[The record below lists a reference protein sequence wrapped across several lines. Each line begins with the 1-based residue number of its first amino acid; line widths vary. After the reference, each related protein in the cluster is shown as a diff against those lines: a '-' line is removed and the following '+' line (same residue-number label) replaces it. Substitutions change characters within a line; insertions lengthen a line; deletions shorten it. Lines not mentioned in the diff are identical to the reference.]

1 MKRVRKR
8 LMLTVC
14 AMVLP
19 LAVTLIIYNIYS
31 MTALNRQAAQSAAG
45 TGYIYEQFYE
55 KDIKTVESYMI
66 SEMVG
71 NDFRR
76 LNYPLES
83 LQAYLCGQSIL
94 EDFTKYLTSDVDGLV
109 ALEFYSESN
118 DLVRIKHATGTRYE
132 QTKQSRI
139 RRAVYEEMKQ
149 GELNN
154 DWYVI
159 PVGDDYFLIR
169 ILKYGSV
176 YVGAVMDF
184 DQFMKPSAEDGGST
198 SYLVYATQDGQALNQ
213 ENLLEEKQ
221 IDLKQNS
228 KGYYITGKGME
239 RYLVVYEQLPYGDLL
254 QYYISP
260 YGSFWSYMGAL
271 QWFLLFCS
279 FILLIPILYFYMYR
293 FFVAPLEGLKATME
307 EIAEGDLNAHAE
319 ENSDVEEF
327 RLMATTFNHMMDQ
340 IQKLKIDA
348 YEQERRIQN
357 ATIQYLQIQIR
368 PHFFLN
374 CLKNFYALAEQKE
387 YRSIQEL
394 TLALSSYL
402 RKVIAY
408 EEDTISVRKE
418 MESVESYLKLS
429 QLGLSVPVNYS
440 IAVDEKLEE
449 FQILPLS
456 VLTFVENAVKYGVQ
470 SQKTLLISI
479 RVSLLPGETPEDTY
493 VCITIL
499 DNGPGFPED
508 VLHVLNKGEFAEEK
522 SSGIGIQNVWKRMK
536 IRYEEKATILYS
548 NSNGACVEMY
558 LPYGK
563 DECINSR

>member
-1 MKRVRKR
+1 
-8 LMLTVC
+8 
-14 AMVLP
+14 
-19 LAVTLIIYNIYS
+19 
-31 MTALNRQAAQSAAG
+31 
-45 TGYIYEQFYE
+45 
-55 KDIKTVESYMI
+55 
-66 SEMVG
+66 
-71 NDFRR
+71 
-76 LNYPLES
+76 
-83 LQAYLCGQSIL
+83 
-94 EDFTKYLTSDVDGLV
+94 
-109 ALEFYSESN
+109 
-118 DLVRIKHATGTRYE
+118 
-132 QTKQSRI
+132 
-139 RRAVYEEMKQ
+139 
-149 GELNN
+149 
-154 DWYVI
+154 
-159 PVGDDYFLIR
+159 
-169 ILKYGSV
+169 
-176 YVGAVMDF
+176 
-184 DQFMKPSAEDGGST
+184 MKPSSEVEGRS

-213 ENLLEEKQ
+213 KNLLEEKQ
-221 IDLKQNS
+221 IELKQNS

-239 RYLVVYEQLPYGDLL
+239 RYLVVYEQLPYGDLV

-260 YGSFWSYMGAL
+260 YGSFWNYMGTL

-279 FILLIPILYFYMYR
+279 FIFILLIPILYFYMYR

-307 EIAEGDLNAHAE
+307 EIAEGDLNAYAE

-402 RKVIAY
+402 RKVITY

-429 QLGLSVPVNYS
+429 QLGLSVPVNYN

-499 DNGPGFPED
+499 DNGPGFPEEL
-508 VLHVLNKGEFAEEK
+508 LHFLNKEEFAEEK
-522 SSGIGIQNVWKRMK
+522 TAGIGIQNVWKRIK

-558 LPYGK
+558 LPYEK
-563 DECINSR
+563 Y

>member
-8 LMLTVC
+8 LLLTVC

-19 LAVTLIIYNIYS
+19 LAVTLIIYNVYS
-31 MTALNRQAAQSAAG
+31 MIALNRQAAQSAAG

-55 KDIKTVESYMI
+55 KSIKTVESYMI
-66 SEMVG
+66 LEMVE

-83 LQAYLCGQSIL
+83 LQAYLCGQNIL

-118 DLVRIKHATGTRYE
+118 DLVRIKHATGTRYVP
-132 QTKQSRI
+132 TKQSGI
-139 RRAVYEEMKQ
+139 CRAVYEEMK
-149 GELNN
+149 
-154 DWYVI
+154 
-159 PVGDDYFLIR
+159 
-169 ILKYGSV
+169 
-176 YVGAVMDF
+176 
-184 DQFMKPSAEDGGST
+184 PSSEVEGRS

-213 ENLLEEKQ
+213 KKLLEEKQ
-221 IDLKQNS
+221 IELKQNS

-239 RYLVVYEQLPYGDLL
+239 RYLVVYEQLPYGDLV

-260 YGSFWSYMGAL
+260 YGSFWNYMGAL

-279 FILLIPILYFYMYR
+279 FIFILLIPILYFYMYR

-307 EIAEGDLNAHAE
+307 EIAEGDLNAYAE

-387 YRSIQEL
+387 YHSIQEL

-402 RKVIAY
+402 RKVITY
-408 EEDTISVRKE
+408 EEDTTSVRKE

-429 QLGLSVPVNYS
+429 QLGLSVPVNYN

-508 VLHVLNKGEFAEEK
+508 VLHFLNKEEFAEEK
-522 SSGIGIQNVWKRMK
+522 TAGIGIQNVWKRIK

-563 DECINSR
+563 Y

>member
-1 MKRVRKR
+1 
-8 LMLTVC
+8 
-14 AMVLP
+14 
-19 LAVTLIIYNIYS
+19 
-31 MTALNRQAAQSAAG
+31 
-45 TGYIYEQFYE
+45 
-55 KDIKTVESYMI
+55 MI
-66 SEMVG
+66 LEMVE

-83 LQAYLCGQSIL
+83 LQAYLCGQNIL

-118 DLVRIKHATGTRYE
+118 DLVRIKHATGTRYVP
-132 QTKQSRI
+132 TKQSGI
-139 RRAVYEEMKQ
+139 CRAVYEEMKQ
-149 GELNN
+149 GELNS

-169 ILKYGSV
+169 ILKYGSM
-176 YVGAVMDF
+176 YIGAVMDF
-184 DQFMKPSAEDGGST
+184 DQFMKPSSEVEGRS

-213 ENLLEEKQ
+213 KKLLEEKQ
-221 IDLKQNS
+221 IELKQNS

-239 RYLVVYEQLPYGDLL
+239 RYLVVYEQLPYGDLV

-260 YGSFWSYMGAL
+260 YGSFWNYMGAL

-279 FILLIPILYFYMYR
+279 FIFILLIPILYFYMYR

-307 EIAEGDLNAHAE
+307 EIAEGDLNAYAE

-470 SQKTLLISI
+470 SKKTLLISI

-508 VLHVLNKGEFAEEK
+508 VLHFLNKGQFAEEK
-522 SSGIGIQNVWKRMK
+522 TAGIGIQNVWKRIK

>member
-1 MKRVRKR
+1 
-8 LMLTVC
+8 MLTVC

-279 FILLIPILYFYMYR
+279 FIFILLIPILYFYMYR

-470 SQKTLLISI
+470 SPKTLLISI

>member
-198 SYLVYATQDGQALNQ
+198 SYATQDGQALNQ

-279 FILLIPILYFYMYR
+279 FIFILLIPILYFYMYR

>member
-1 MKRVRKR
+1 MW
-8 LMLTVC
+8 MDWWHWNF
-14 AMVLP
+14 
-19 LAVTLIIYNIYS
+19 I
-31 MTALNRQAAQSAAG
+31 
-45 TGYIYEQFYE
+45 
-55 KDIKTVESYMI
+55 
-66 SEMVG
+66 
-71 NDFRR
+71 
-76 LNYPLES
+76 
-83 LQAYLCGQSIL
+83 
-94 EDFTKYLTSDVDGLV
+94 
-109 ALEFYSESN
+109 SESN
-118 DLVRIKHATGTRYE
+118 DLLRIKHAPGTRYVP
-132 QTKQSRI
+132 TKQSGI
-139 RRAVYEEMKQ
+139 CRAVYEEMKQ
-149 GELNN
+149 GELNS

-169 ILKYGSV
+169 ILKYGSM
-176 YVGAVMDF
+176 YIGAVMDF
-184 DQFMKPSAEDGGST
+184 DQFMKPSSEVEGRS

-213 ENLLEEKQ
+213 KNLLEEKQ
-221 IDLKQNS
+221 IELKQNS

-239 RYLVVYEQLPYGDLL
+239 RYLVVYEQLPYGDLV

-260 YGSFWSYMGAL
+260 YGSFWNYMGTL

-279 FILLIPILYFYMYR
+279 FIFILLIPILYFYMYR

-307 EIAEGDLNAHAE
+307 EIAEGDLNAYAE

-402 RKVIAY
+402 RKVITY

-429 QLGLSVPVNYS
+429 QLGLSVPVNYN

-499 DNGPGFPED
+499 DNGPGFPEEL
-508 VLHVLNKGEFAEEK
+508 LHFLNKEEFAEEK
-522 SSGIGIQNVWKRMK
+522 TAGIGIQNVWKRIK

-558 LPYGK
+558 LPYEK
-563 DECINSR
+563 Y

>member
-8 LMLTVC
+8 LLLTVC

-19 LAVTLIIYNIYS
+19 LAVTLIIYNVYS
-31 MTALNRQAAQSAAG
+31 MIALNRQAAQSAAG

-55 KDIKTVESYMI
+55 KSIKTVESYMI
-66 SEMVG
+66 LEMVE

-83 LQAYLCGQSIL
+83 LQAYLCGQNIL

-118 DLVRIKHATGTRYE
+118 DLVRIKHATGTRYVP
-132 QTKQSRI
+132 TKQSGI
-139 RRAVYEEMKQ
+139 CRAVYEEMKQ
-149 GELNN
+149 GELNS

-169 ILKYGSV
+169 ILKYGSM
-176 YVGAVMDF
+176 YIGAVMDF
-184 DQFMKPSAEDGGST
+184 DQFMKPSSEVEGRS

-213 ENLLEEKQ
+213 KKLLEEKQ
-221 IDLKQNS
+221 IELKQNS

-239 RYLVVYEQLPYGDLL
+239 RYLVVYEQLPYGDLV

-260 YGSFWSYMGAL
+260 YGSFWNYMGAL
-271 QWFLLFCS
+271 HWFLLFCS
-279 FILLIPILYFYMYR
+279 FIFILLIPILYFYMYR

-307 EIAEGDLNAHAE
+307 EIAEGDLNAYAE

-387 YRSIQEL
+387 YHSIQEL

-402 RKVIAY
+402 RKVITY

-429 QLGLSVPVNYS
+429 QLGLSVPVNYN

-508 VLHVLNKGEFAEEK
+508 VLHFLNKEEFAEEK
-522 SSGIGIQNVWKRMK
+522 TVGIGIQNVWKRIK

-563 DECINSR
+563 Y

>member
-1 MKRVRKR
+1 
-8 LMLTVC
+8 MLTVC

-19 LAVTLIIYNIYS
+19 IAATLIIYNIYS
-31 MTALNRQAAQSAAG
+31 MTALNRQAALNASG
-45 TGYIYEQFYE
+45 TGYIYEQFFE

-66 SEMVG
+66 AEMVG

-76 LNYPLES
+76 LNYHLEP
-83 LQAYLCGQSIL
+83 LQAYMCAENVL
-94 EDFTKYLTSDVDGLV
+94 EDFTKYLSSGVDGLV
-109 ALEFYSESN
+109 ALEVYSEN
-118 DLVRIKHATGTRYE
+118 NNLLRIKHASGTRYE
-132 QTKQSRI
+132 ETKQSRI
-139 RRAVYEEMKQ
+139 RQAVYSEMKQ
-149 GELNN
+149 EEL
-154 DWYVI
+154 DTSWHVI
-159 PVGDDYFLIR
+159 PVGEDYFLIR

-176 YVGAVMDF
+176 YIGAVMDF
-184 DQFMKPSAEDGGST
+184 DQFRKPSAEEPEDAAYLIYTT
-198 SYLVYATQDGQALNQ
+198 SDGQALNQ
-213 ENLLEEKQ
+213 SERLRENQ
-221 IDLKQNS
+221 IELKQNS
-228 KGYYITGKGME
+228 KGYYITGTGAR
-239 RYLVVYEQLPYGDLL
+239 RYLTVYEELPYGDLF

-260 YGSFWSYMGAL
+260 YGSFWNYVGAL
-271 QWFLLFCS
+271 QWFLILCS
-279 FILLIPILYFYMYR
+279 FVFILLIPVLYLYMYR
-293 FFVAPLEGLKATME
+293 FFVAPLEGLKGTME
-307 EIAEGDLNAHAE
+307 EISEGNLDAHADE
-319 ENSDVEEF
+319 SSDVEEF

-402 RKVIAY
+402 RKVITY

-429 QLGLSVPVNYS
+429 QLGLSVPVSYN

-449 FQILPLS
+449 FGILPLS

-479 RVSLLPGETPEDTY
+479 RVSLLPGETQGDSY

-499 DNGPGFPED
+499 DNGPGFSEK
-508 VLHVLNKGEFAEEK
+508 VLEALNKGNFAEGKNE
-522 SSGIGIQNVWKRMK
+522 GIGIQNVQKRMK
-536 IRYEEKATILYS
+536 IRYGEKATVLYS

-558 LPYGK
+558 LPYEQN
-563 DECINSR
+563 ECTNSR

>member
-1 MKRVRKR
+1 
-8 LMLTVC
+8 MLTVC

-279 FILLIPILYFYMYR
+279 FIFILLIPILYFYMYR

-470 SQKTLLISI
+470 SKKTLLISI